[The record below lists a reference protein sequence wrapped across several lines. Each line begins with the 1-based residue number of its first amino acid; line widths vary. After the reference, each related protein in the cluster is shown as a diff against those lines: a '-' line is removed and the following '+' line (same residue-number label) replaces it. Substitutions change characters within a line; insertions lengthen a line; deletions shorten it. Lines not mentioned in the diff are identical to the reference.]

1 MQTYVCPVHDDG
13 KVAGDTD
20 ALVPP
25 HLLLPLLLQHDE
37 AAYQKRLLRKKLKA
51 LKRAT
56 IIGFDLDNPAK
67 IKKESA
73 FMDNIMNRII
83 ANLQLRIKNLHIR
96 YENDFLYD
104 VRLARNESAQSKCTT
119 RPRDSSMCRRRCS
132 QRPMAISFTFDQ
144 LALFTTD
151 PKWMQA
157 FYSDPSTIFKARWWS
172 CSPCR
177 YDHMVWC

>member
-1 MQTYVCPVHDDG
+1 MQTYVCPVHDDD

-25 HLLLPLLLQHDE
+25 HLLLQHDE

-96 YENDFLYD
+96 YENDFLYE
-104 VRLARNESAQSKCTT
+104 VRLARS
-119 RPRDSSMCRRRCS
+119 
-132 QRPMAISFTFDQ
+132 
-144 LALFTTD
+144 
-151 PKWMQA
+151 
-157 FYSDPSTIFKARWWS
+157 
-172 CSPCR
+172 
-177 YDHMVWC
+177 